1 MMRLLTLFSGTCF
14 LSLALLAPLTAQA
27 KTKKVPKV
35 VQKAIKEGISIK
47 DSKVEYRTYR
57 AKKPAGCRIRHAQVD
72 RPIQRSGRVLVKTTG
87 LHKNG
92 ISCQGWAWVSIK
104 LKVRMWVVTRSID
117 NGDLL
122 KGRVTRKWRELKNG
136 RVPFQGSITNLVANR
151 FLPKA
156 SPIRSA
162 DIRAQGPQ
170 PGSNITVVV
179 TAQALQIKQKGRV
192 VPCNGTQPCAVLPSG
207 KKVRGSYEN
216 QTLYVEVQ

>member
-1 MMRLLTLFSGTCF
+1 MRLLTLFSGTCF
-14 LSLALLAPLTAQA
+14 LSLTLLAPLTAQA
-27 KTKKVPKV
+27 KTKKIPKV
-35 VQKAIKEGISIK
+35 VQKAIQDGISIK

-57 AKKPAGCRIRHAQVD
+57 AKMPAGCRIRYAQVD

-87 LHKNG
+87 LKNNG
-92 ISCQGWAWVSIK
+92 VSCQGWAWVSIK

-117 NGDLL
+117 NGDPLQ
-122 KGRVTRKWRELKNG
+122 GHVSRRWRELKNG
-136 RVPFQGSITNLVANR
+136 RLPYQGSITNLVANR

-156 SPIRSA
+156 SPIRPA
-162 DIRAQGPQ
+162 DIRAQGPE

-179 TAQALQIKQKGRV
+179 TAQALQVKQKGRV